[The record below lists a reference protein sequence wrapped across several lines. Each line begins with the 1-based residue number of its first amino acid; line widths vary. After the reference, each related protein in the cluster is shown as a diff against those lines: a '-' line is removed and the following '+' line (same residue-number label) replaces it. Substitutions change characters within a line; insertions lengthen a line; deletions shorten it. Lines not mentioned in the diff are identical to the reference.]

1 MQQFSVPL
9 FIDDE
14 AKIIGP
20 MNLGQFVIVGTP
32 GAIILLIILIT
43 DNLTIG
49 IIATMIL
56 GAPSIFIAFG
66 KINGENVAKI
76 ITLAIKFLLDKKL
89 FLWGKI
95 GREGLDLKE
104 IKRTVEKEKE
114 IITFKEKSKLK
125 EILWDV
131 QTGRR

>member
-14 AKIIGP
+14 TKIIGP
-20 MNLGQFVIVGTP
+20 MDLGQFVIVGIP
-32 GAIILLIILIT
+32 GAIILLIVLIT
-43 DNLTIG
+43 SNLMFG
-49 IIATMIL
+49 IVAATIL

-76 ITLAIKFLLDKKL
+76 TTLAVKFFLDKKL

-95 GREGLDLKE
+95 GREGLSLKE
-104 IKRTVEKEKE
+104 IKRTIEKEKE